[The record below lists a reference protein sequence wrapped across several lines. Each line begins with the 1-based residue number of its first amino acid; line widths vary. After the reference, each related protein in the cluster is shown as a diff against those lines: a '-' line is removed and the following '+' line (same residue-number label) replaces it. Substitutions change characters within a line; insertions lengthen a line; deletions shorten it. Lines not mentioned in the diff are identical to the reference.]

1 MVGERDVLPGAT
13 GGVALAADDLEPCG
27 LAQLGMLGAA
37 IRRPERALR
46 EVGEGEVRDE
56 VAARLEE
63 PDRVVALH
71 HGPAAQLR
79 AHPTPQR
86 LGVQHALGHA
96 RHQELPVGVTA
107 QRPLLP

>member
-1 MVGERDVLPGAT
+1 MLGERDVLPGAA
-13 GGVALAADDLEPCG
+13 GGSAGLPRDLEPCG
-27 LAQLGMLGAA
+27 LAQLGVLGAA
-37 IRRPERALR
+37 VRRPEGTLR
-46 EVGEGEVRDE
+46 EVGDGAVRDG

-63 PDRVVALH
+63 HYRVVALD
-71 HGPAAQLR
+71 HGAPIQLR

-96 RHQELPVGVTA
+96 GHQELPVRVTA